1 MLYNLYLIST
11 FFLHHNNINPVN
23 SFGSIDVWNSSNRR
37 ARPVYTYIYVRHRLL
52 KLRTVNSHARVPEL
66 GLQI

>member
-1 MLYNLYLIST
+1 MILSAKCNESIGEEKNKKMILGAKYNESPQHFT
-11 FFLHHNNINPVN
+11 EDNC
-23 SFGSIDVWNSSNRR
+23 SF
-37 ARPVYTYIYVRHRLL
+37 HRLL